1 MLRDIVLMKC
11 SEIIQFIEE
20 TTGEEKLTQL
30 EISPVPFSDEN
41 IYLTGFRVDT
51 PTPYFHLKTMR
62 KLKLFGQNS
71 SSKQQ
76 MEYYMMN
83 PDSEMWIDCEAL
95 DSNIISDAISQLK
108 KKLFKTTALD
118 IMHITYRENGED
130 VERHIAYDSRR
141 IACKEAMS
149 MRKRYDTLHFHFTKV
164 GNKESTHK
172 MTDLEF
178 ATAALE

>member
-1 MLRDIVLMKC
+1 MLRDIVMMKC
-11 SEIIQFIEE
+11 SEILQFIEE

-51 PTPYFHLKTMR
+51 PIPFFHLKTMR
-62 KLKLFGQNS
+62 RLNLYGQNS
-71 SSKQQ
+71 SSQQ
-76 MEYYMMN
+76 QVEYYMMN
-83 PDSEMWIDCEAL
+83 PDSEMWIECEAL
-95 DSNIISDAISQLK
+95 DSAALSDAISQLK
-108 KKLFKTTALD
+108 KKVYKSTALD
-118 IMHITYRENGED
+118 ITHITYRENGET
-130 VERHIAYDSRR
+130 VERNIAYDSRR

-149 MRKRYDTLHFHFTKV
+149 MRKQYDTLHFHFTKA
-164 GNKESTHK
+164 GNKETTHK